1 MNICVLFYSYFIM
14 FLFQE
19 SSGFRKSSVCV
30 CVCVCVCVVE
40 DYVEPLVIVLRIFAR
55 SGPKWRQPRDA
66 SGCLGVWGSLER
78 VMKEKWRIPRWKDS
92 GVSLEA

>member
-30 CVCVCVCVVE
+30 CVCVVE
-40 DYVEPLVIVLRIFAR
+40 DCVEPLVIVLRIFAR

>member
-1 MNICVLFYSYFIM
+1 M
-14 FLFQE
+14 
-19 SSGFRKSSVCV
+19 CV

-55 SGPKWRQPRDA
+55 IGPKWRQPRDA

>member
-19 SSGFRKSSVCV
+19 SSGFRKSS
-30 CVCVCVCVVE
+30 VCVCVVE